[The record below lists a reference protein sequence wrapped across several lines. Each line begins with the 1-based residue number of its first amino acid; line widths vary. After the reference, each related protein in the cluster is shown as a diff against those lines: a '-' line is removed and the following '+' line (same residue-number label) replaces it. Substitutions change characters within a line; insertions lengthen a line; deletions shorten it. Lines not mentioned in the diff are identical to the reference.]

1 MIRRGTQHDLRHVL
15 QVVASRP
22 SHFAPASYPLIEAD
36 FRKLPSYV
44 WENNGTLAGF
54 IVWMK
59 SASEL
64 ELLWLAV
71 DPEAAGTGI
80 GGKLVDAAMSEVTT
94 QHVILLKTASP
105 DSEIPGTRFSGA
117 AYKGTIEF
125 FVHRGFQE
133 ACRLE
138 SYWGPRNHC
147 VVLYRLL
154 QGHT

>member
-1 MIRRGTQHDLRHVL
+1 MIRRGTENDLAQVL
-15 QVVASRP
+15 GIVGSRP
-22 SHFAPASYPLIEAD
+22 SHFVPASYPLIEAD

-54 IVWMK
+54 IVWMN

-71 DPEAAGTGI
+71 DPEAAGAGI
-80 GGKLVDAAMSEVTT
+80 GGKLVDVAMSEVTT
-94 QHVILLKTASP
+94 QHVILLKTAST

-125 FVHRGFQE
+125 FLRRGFRE

-147 VVLYRLL
+147 VILCRHVI
-154 QGHT
+154 GPT